1 MGISIKFDAPHFPYD
16 LEELKH
22 IELLLTKLPLYREKI
37 AELHSEI
44 EAVCKKAT
52 ASGAYSNLYEIE
64 DLIYKAFFIS
74 LENRP
79 FNSSTSKEISRL
91 KAEVVWE
98 GKIFNRNVPCEV
110 CGENRSIDK
119 CHIIPDKLG
128 GEKIEE
134 NLLFLCPTH
143 HRLFD
148 RFMLSKAEWCQI
160 DWARKAESAQI
171 FAEKVT
177 LEAHKSFWA
186 KIDQKKYE
194 KLNVYEI
201 NEKPFV
207 SYVVQKIGDLFIPGR
222 LIKRTNIYKLLDPHL
237 VELAKKAIPVLLKRN
252 VLIKV
257 EDGPTNMLF
266 LPSQEFEVPDEII
279 TEIWQKT

>member
-1 MGISIKFDAPHFPYD
+1 MGVPIKFDAPHFPYD

-22 IELLLTKLPLYREKI
+22 IELLLSKLPIYREKI
-37 AELHSEI
+37 AELHTEI
-44 EAVCKKAT
+44 EAVSKRA
-52 ASGAYSNLYEIE
+52 ANAGAYSNLYEIE

-79 FNSSTSKEISRL
+79 FNSNTSEVISRL

-98 GKIFNRNVPCEV
+98 GRIFNRNIPCEV

-128 GEKIEE
+128 GAKVEE

-160 DWARKAESAQI
+160 DWARKAESAQA
-171 FAEKVT
+171 FAEQVT

-194 KLNVYEI
+194 KLNIYEV

-207 SYVVQKIGDLFIPGR
+207 SYVVHKIGELFIPGR
-222 LIKRTNIYKLLDPHL
+222 LVKRASIYKLLDAQL
-237 VELAKKAIPVLLKRN
+237 VEMAKKAIPVLLKSN
-252 VLIKV
+252 VLIQVADKSA
-257 EDGPTNMLF
+257 NMLF
-266 LPSQEFEVPDEII
+266 LPAQEFDVSDDVI
-279 TEIWQKT
+279 TEIWKTT